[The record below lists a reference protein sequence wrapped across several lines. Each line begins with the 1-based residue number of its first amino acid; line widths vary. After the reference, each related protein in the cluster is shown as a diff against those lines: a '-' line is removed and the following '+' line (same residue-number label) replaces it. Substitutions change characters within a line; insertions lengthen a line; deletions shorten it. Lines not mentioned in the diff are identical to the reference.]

1 MKYIPHSYQVKATK
15 RIKDQKHVGL
25 FLDMGLG

>member
-1 MKYIPHSYQVKATK
+1 MKFIPHSYQRYAIE
-15 RIKDQKHVGL
+15 RIVSDHYVGL

>member
-1 MKYIPHSYQVKATK
+1 MEFIPHDYQQRMIRRVVEQ
-15 RIKDQKHVGL
+15 DHVGL

>member
-1 MKYIPHSYQVKATK
+1 MKFVPHDYQQRMIRKVVEM
-15 RIKDQKHVGL
+15 DHVGL